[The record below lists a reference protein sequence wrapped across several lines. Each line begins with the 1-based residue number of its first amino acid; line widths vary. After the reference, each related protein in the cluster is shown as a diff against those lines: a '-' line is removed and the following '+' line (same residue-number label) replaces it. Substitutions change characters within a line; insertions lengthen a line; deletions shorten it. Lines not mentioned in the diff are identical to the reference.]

1 MSQPRHGQRNQ
12 YRPLRAIQFDVH
24 QVLTSSDTRLLDS
37 RFACAETSGLHHPS
51 IMLKRTEL
59 ENKMSV
65 KHDESNV
72 GALVSHENRLL
83 KSAEALVRKR
93 GLNAEPA
100 MSESSTRAAEAS
112 LSQQKKWRAKSP
124 SWERMA
130 GGPQSSYFMTSDAEQ
145 VLRMAPVPALPVR
158 KKQSCCLFQSYAASS
173 CSSAMRIHELRSRPS
188 YCLQALRASADSGQA
203 D

>member
-72 GALVSHENRLL
+72 GALVSHENSLL
-83 KSAEALVRKR
+83 KSAEAVVRKR

-130 GGPQSSYFMTSDAEQ
+130 GGPHQATS
-145 VLRMAPVPALPVR
+145 
-158 KKQSCCLFQSYAASS
+158 
-173 CSSAMRIHELRSRPS
+173 
-188 YCLQALRASADSGQA
+188 
-203 D
+203 